1 MRRVV
6 GRRATNA
13 PHIWTNFSRV
23 DQRAGFPQH
32 NSASVSIVTIC
43 WCWGTWREVPMS
55 KVPIVAGFDVT
66 EILMLTASV
75 LLIAALVYAI

>member
-1 MRRVV
+1 MRRVL

-13 PHIWTNFSRV
+13 PHIWTNFSQV

-43 WCWGTWREVPMS
+43 WCRGTWEVPMS

-75 LLIAALVYAI
+75 LVIAALVYAI

>member
-1 MRRVV
+1 
-6 GRRATNA
+6 
-13 PHIWTNFSRV
+13 V
-23 DQRAGFPQH
+23 DQPAGFPQH

-43 WCWGTWREVPMS
+43 WCRGIWREVPMS
-55 KVPIVAGFDVT
+55 KVPIVVGFDVT

>member
-6 GRRATNA
+6 GRRAANA
-13 PHIWTNFSRV
+13 LHIWTNLAGWTNALGSRNIIP
-23 DQRAGFPQH
+23 PQFR
-32 NSASVSIVTIC
+32 SSLSVGV
-43 WCWGTWREVPMS
+43 GVPEREVPMS
-55 KVPIVAGFDVT
+55 KVPIVVGFDVA